1 MSSGTTATSST
12 QTTMSEAVNS
22 TVVPVQRVT
31 VGQVKSTDYY
41 LSFLESNGTAPY
53 VQLATELR
61 KLPDLTNAT
70 AVAQV
75 TYLALNSTNP
85 EVKEAFQ
92 LIIKGG
98 TGNPSDFS
106 YVIPQYNTELQI
118 LYWLAAQRQLKRDDT
133 LALAIAMSNGIWVTI
148 GDDSVQTAVMK
159 SVVDLLDYFRE
170 TDSLQRTLGYPS
182 LEQLPLEAKIALV
195 WLGGDTGTHGPHA
208 ITGPQTKHNALQ
220 QPMNLFGYK
229 WDTVNATTLRQM
241 RDYVSKQGWISSS
254 IDLTVATIEDYFYF
268 SGFNEHFNYVSSR
281 DVTIQVYGETVSS
294 RNINNANFEY
304 QYYLQH
310 GQAIGVCED
319 EMTLVSALLKSW
331 GIATLTVSYYWPL
344 GNWYDGHSNTMYYDP
359 ASTTWKVNPYQLGIP
374 FYLVRDAYIF
384 IPPSI
389 QNEWIPDGSIPREA
403 SVSSPFQSG
412 EVNTRM
418 FAPMYNITGT
428 YLNRFKSGVATV
440 QMK

>member
-1 MSSGTTATSST
+1 MNSTSHLRKILIVAIILVVVGLAGVGSYFTFYRPTAPYIVTSMSSGTTATSST

-170 TDSLQRTLGYPS
+170 TD
-182 LEQLPLEAKIALV
+182 
-195 WLGGDTGTHGPHA
+195 
-208 ITGPQTKHNALQ
+208 
-220 QPMNLFGYK
+220 
-229 WDTVNATTLRQM
+229 
-241 RDYVSKQGWISSS
+241 
-254 IDLTVATIEDYFYF
+254 
-268 SGFNEHFNYVSSR
+268 
-281 DVTIQVYGETVSS
+281 
-294 RNINNANFEY
+294 
-304 QYYLQH
+304 
-310 GQAIGVCED
+310 
-319 EMTLVSALLKSW
+319 
-331 GIATLTVSYYWPL
+331 
-344 GNWYDGHSNTMYYDP
+344 
-359 ASTTWKVNPYQLGIP
+359 
-374 FYLVRDAYIF
+374 
-384 IPPSI
+384 
-389 QNEWIPDGSIPREA
+389 
-403 SVSSPFQSG
+403 
-412 EVNTRM
+412 
-418 FAPMYNITGT
+418 
-428 YLNRFKSGVATV
+428 
-440 QMK
+440 